1 MVFSGMPINAL
12 YLSMESIII
21 TNMGSIIVMKGAVT
35 GQSLLLSPFY
45 ISSLISTMR
54 SVLLSLFYR

>member
-21 TNMGSIIVMKGAVT
+21 TNMGSIIFMKGAVT

-45 ISSLISTMR
+45 ISFLISTMR